1 MSVTE
6 DAGVRGVVL
15 ACGGFSAGFAEA
27 GDVRVVPVPARPGKA
42 DVDPLLGE
50 SDWFVVA
57 GTDADLAAVVLRLLR
72 KEQLHGVSVGFV
84 PSSPRSAFAEI
95 WGLPTDP
102 ADALELALHG
112 DVDPVP
118 LIRNDSGG
126 VLVGRG
132 RIGPVDGVAYC
143 DEKVALRG
151 AAKVIEVEPD
161 GSGGPGLTVR
171 VVRGALFKMPLF
183 KMPLFKHTETFSTR
197 AFQLGADPV
206 QPESD
211 GVVFPRAV
219 EKWTWYRHTEDLRL
233 VRR

>member
-6 DAGVRGVVL
+6 DAGVRGLVL
-15 ACGGFSAGFAEA
+15 ACGGVSAGSAEA
-27 GDVRVVPVPARPGKA
+27 DGVRVVRVPARPGKA
-42 DVDPLLGE
+42 DIDPFLGE
-50 SDWFVVA
+50 SDRFVVA

-72 KEQLHGVSVGFV
+72 KEQLPGVSVGFV
-84 PSSPRSAFAEI
+84 PSSPRSAFAGI
-95 WGLPTDP
+95 WALPTDP
-102 ADALELALHG
+102 ADALRLALHG

-118 LIRNDSGG
+118 LIRDDSGG

-143 DEKVALRG
+143 DERVALRG
-151 AAKVIEVEPD
+151 VAKVIEVEPD
-161 GSGGPGLTVR
+161 GSGGPGLSVR
-171 VVRGALFKMPLF
+171 VVRGSLVKRA
-183 KMPLFKHTETFSTR
+183 ETFATR
-197 AFQLGADPV
+197 AFQLGCDPV
-206 QPESD
+206 QPASD

>member
-42 DVDPLLGE
+42 DVDALLGE
-50 SDWFVVA
+50 SDRFVVA

-72 KEQLHGVSVGFV
+72 KEQLPGVSVGFV
-84 PSSPRSAFAEI
+84 PSSPRSAFAAI

-102 ADALELALHG
+102 AHALKLALHG
-112 DVDPVP
+112 DVDAVP

-143 DEKVALRG
+143 DETVALRG
-151 AAKVIEVEPD
+151 TAKVIEVEPD

-171 VVRGALFKMPLF
+171 VVRGSLFKRA
-183 KMPLFKHTETFSTR
+183 ETFSAR
-197 AFQLGADPV
+197 AFQLGANPV

-219 EKWTWYRHTEDLRL
+219 DKWTWYRHTEDLRL